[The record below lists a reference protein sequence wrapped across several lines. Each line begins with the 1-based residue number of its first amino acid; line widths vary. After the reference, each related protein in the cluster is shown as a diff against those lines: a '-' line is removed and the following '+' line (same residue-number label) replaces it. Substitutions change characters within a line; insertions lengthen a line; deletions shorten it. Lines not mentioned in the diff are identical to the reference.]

1 MSGEF
6 IDSKVFLYLFDETDP
21 RKRETAE
28 GLVYAALET
37 GTAAISFQVIQ
48 ETLNVITRKLET
60 PATPEDARRF
70 MDQVLVP
77 LWRIMPSQGL
87 YHRALDIQ
95 ARYRY
100 GFYDALIIAAAL
112 DAGCSRLYSEDLQH
126 GQHIEGPS
134 KIRSKSDDLR

>member
-6 IDSKVFLYLFDETDP
+6 IDSNVFLYLFDETDP
-21 RKRETAE
+21 RKRQTSEQ
-28 GLVYAALET
+28 LIYSALET
-37 GTAAISFQVIQ
+37 GAACISFQVIQ

-77 LWRIMPSQGL
+77 LWRIMPSQAL

-95 ARYRY
+95 AHYRY
-100 GFYDALIIAAAL
+100 SFYDALIIVAAL
-112 DAGCSRLYSEDLQH
+112 DAGCTRLYSETCSMANTSRD
-126 GQHIEGPS
+126 
-134 KIRSKSDDLR
+134 

>member
-77 LWRIMPSQGL
+77 LWRIMPSQGAL
-87 YHRALDIQ
+87 SPRPRYSGALPLRVLRRPDHRRRPRRGMQPALQ
-95 ARYRY
+95 RRP
-100 GFYDALIIAAAL
+100 AAWPAHR
-112 DAGCSRLYSEDLQH
+112 GT
-126 GQHIEGPS
+126 IENPFEE
-134 KIRSKSDDLR
+134 